1 MIGLGPGG
9 LQDELLNVCNR
20 IWHNKEQALKAAEVG
35 HYPLTFFLL
44 LRVELVFCSYM
55 TVPNKLEIIQYDVT
69 V

>member
-35 HYPLTFFLL
+35 HYPPTFFLL
-44 LRVELVFCSYM
+44 LRVELVFRRYYPKIRTRTFSGLVM
-55 TVPNKLEIIQYDVT
+55 DP
-69 V
+69 